1 MTIHPQAE
9 YHEAYKALLTTNP
22 EDFEDPERTILVLSR
37 ALRFCRAS
45 LQMYLLQDYQLM
57 SALVETRVECDRS
70 PPFECPQIY
79 MQIRNTIG
87 FIALKNN
94 TQLSQQYSIFYKI
107 STTQLFLP
115 TSTYDFCQE
124 ANLIVKDCLRNFSN
138 GLTKHIKE
146 NLSVK

>member
-22 EDFEDPERTILVLSR
+22 EDFEDPERTILVLDR

-57 SALVETRVECDRS
+57 SALVETRVEYDRL
-70 PPFECPQIY
+70 PPFGCPQIY

-107 STTQLFLP
+107 STTKLFLN
-115 TSTYDFCQE
+115 TYDFCQE
-124 ANLIVKDCLRNFSN
+124 ANLIVKNCLRSFSN
-138 GLTKHIKE
+138 VLAKHIKE
-146 NLSVK
+146 SLPT

>member
-1 MTIHPQAE
+1 MLPQAE
-9 YHEAYKALLTTNP
+9 YHEAYKALLMTNP
-22 EDFEDPERTILVLSR
+22 EGLEGLEDPERTVFVLNR

-57 SALVETRVECDRS
+57 SALVETRAEYDRS
-70 PPFECPQIY
+70 PPFQFPQIY
-79 MQIRNTIG
+79 MQVRNTIG

-94 TQLSQQYSIFYKI
+94 TQLSQQYAVFYKI
-107 STTQLFLP
+107 STTQLFMA
-115 TSTYDFCQE
+115 TSAYDFCQE

-146 NLSVK
+146 SLS